1 MKTLIYFNRPD
12 CPENMGISQLT
23 DNLQQFLLDR
33 SDILV
38 NPVING
44 NILTFDKT
52 IIVDGVVTP
61 LLKSDNSVETGF
73 AILNDT
79 PDNFEN

>member
-23 DNLQQFLLDR
+23 DDLNQFLSER
-33 SDILV
+33 SDILI

-44 NILTFDKT
+44 NILTFDKS
-52 IIVDGVVTP
+52 IVTEGTP
-61 LLKSDNSVETGF
+61 ETGF
-73 AILNDT
+73 AMLNEC
-79 PDNFEN
+79 PNNFEN

>member
-38 NPVING
+38 NPIING

-52 IIVDGVVTP
+52 IIVDEVKTI
-61 LLKSDNSVETGF
+61 ETGF
-73 AILNDT
+73 AILTET